1 MLLTNY
7 TYTATT
13 EKLLQ
18 NGNASKSITYFNY
31 YYLVSSNENRYP
43 LLLYYKK
50 IDISR

>member
-1 MLLTNY
+1 MLTNYY
-7 TYTATT
+7 TYTATK
-13 EKLLQ
+13 KLLQ